1 MSAKRDKGEVQP
13 VKKHNPEAALL
24 ASVAKDAR
32 IRQMEEHSRR
42 QQDDFAKA
50 LWDSN
55 LGKKGAL
62 AERKRNKDG

>member
-1 MSAKRDKGEVQP
+1 MEPRAP
-13 VKKHNPEAALL
+13 PKKHNPEAALL

-32 IRQMEEHSRR
+32 IRQLEEHAKR

-50 LWDSN
+50 LWDSS

-62 AERKRNKDG
+62 AERKRVKEGK